1 MQSAVPAERDQFR
14 MLYRSFLTR
23 IVDLELLSSRG
34 DIGKLL
40 GQLTAI
46 LAAFSFT
53 VAMFFAPR
61 FATSQI
67 VREKLAVYAWNDVEF
82 LISSTMVI
90 AGLFSV
96 LAWNA
101 VLPDRRDCLVLGLL
115 PLRTRTIFSAKVAA
129 IGASLGIAIVAADIF
144 TGICYPF
151 IVAAPPGGFIS
162 VFRAFAAFWIA
173 IAASG
178 LFVCC
183 GLLAVQ
189 GIAAQ
194 LLPRAV
200 FLRLSGLVQ
209 IAALFL
215 IVGMYFLE
223 PPIPTDPALRLSFM
237 QTRFASM
244 PSFWFFGLFQ
254 AMNGA
259 ADPALTR
266 FAGRAALSLAVVAAA
281 AAASFALAYG
291 RNLPHIVEQPDIAP
305 GDPSHISRG
314 LTSFIVGKIFPGSF
328 HRAVLLF
335 IARTCAR
342 SRQQRLVLAAYG
354 GLGLAIAL
362 IYAKDLLYGRM
373 RSIWDPVNFNPHGGR
388 VAWNQVN
395 MPLLVTSLVLLAF
408 AIIGV
413 RAVFALPMTLPAN
426 WIFRITAVR
435 ASPEYFSA
443 VRRSIYALTAVPI
456 WMASSIF
463 FPLAWPL
470 APALEHLA
478 VLIATGVLLIEVSLH
493 GFRKVPFACSYL
505 PGKANIHVKLG
516 IWAILFL
523 FVTDRG
529 VAIESW
535 AMARPNRFAVFL
547 GILLVLAVGARRRTT
562 DLASSPYNQLQF
574 EDLPPAAV
582 DPLVLL
588 SENA

>member
-1 MQSAVPAERDQFR
+1 MLPAAPSEHDQFR
-14 MLYRSFLTR
+14 MLYRKFATG

-46 LAAFSFT
+46 LAAFSLT

-67 VREKLAVYAWNDVEF
+67 VREKLKVHAWNDVEF
-82 LISSTMVI
+82 LISSTIVI

-115 PLRTRTIFSAKVAA
+115 PLRTRTILSAKVAA
-129 IGASLGIAIVAADIF
+129 IGTSLGIAIVATNIF
-144 TGICYPF
+144 TGVCYPF
-151 IVAAPPGGFIS
+151 IVASPPGGFLA
-162 VFRAFAAFWIA
+162 VCRAFASLWIA
-173 IAASG
+173 VAVAG

-194 LLPRAV
+194 LLPRSL
-200 FLRLSGLVQ
+200 FLRFSGLLQ

-223 PPIPTDPALRLSFM
+223 PPVPTDPGLRLSFV
-237 QTRFASM
+237 QTRFAWM
-244 PSFWFFGLFQ
+244 PTFWFFGLFQ
-254 AMNGA
+254 AMNGSS
-259 ADPALTR
+259 DPAFTR
-266 FAGRAALSLAVVAAA
+266 FAGRAALSFAAVVAGAA
-281 AAASFALAYG
+281 LSFAMAYG
-291 RNLPHIVEQPDIAP
+291 LSLRRIVEQPDIAP
-305 GDPSHISRG
+305 GDRSQVSRG
-314 LTSFIVGKIFPGSF
+314 LTSFIARRILTPPLT
-328 HRAVLLF
+328 RAVLLF

-342 SRQQRLVLAAYG
+342 SRQHRLMLAAYG
-354 GLGLAIAL
+354 GLGLAMTL

-373 RSIWDPVNFNPHGGR
+373 RSIWDPVNFNPRSSGI
-388 VAWNQVN
+388 AWNQVN
-395 MPLLVTSLVLLAF
+395 MPMLVTSMVLLAF

-413 RAVFALPMTLPAN
+413 RAVFALPITLPAN
-426 WIFRITAVR
+426 WVFRITAVHT
-435 ASPEYFSA
+435 SPEYFSA
-443 VRRSIYALTAVPI
+443 VRRSLYALTALPI
-456 WMASSIF
+456 WIASAIF
-463 FPLAWPL
+463 YPLVWPL
-470 APALEHLA
+470 APAIEHLA
-478 VLIATGVLLIEVSLH
+478 VLFVIGILLIEISLH

-529 VAIESW
+529 VAIEFW
-535 AMARPNRFAVFL
+535 AMERAGRFAVFI
-547 GILLVLAVGARRRTT
+547 GILLVLAIWARVRTT
-562 DLASSPYNQLQF
+562 ELASSAYNQLQF

-588 SENA
+588 RENA